1 MSRLLVVDDEP
12 GMRETLTDILET
24 AGHTV
29 DVASNG
35 VSALELL
42 RAGEYD
48 VVLMDVRMPRL
59 DGVSVLQQM
68 GSPPPQVILMTAY
81 ALDEQLE
88 QAVEAEAY
96 AIVQK
101 PSRCGCCCSWSNR
114 PRSRRPDHMFPD
126 DYVLVVDDDDGIRE
140 TVVEILADAG
150 IPAYGVGTGT
160 AAVRAADNRPPL
172 VAVVDHRLP
181 DMTGIDVVNRL
192 KETDPALPVVLV
204 TGFATLETAINAVGV
219 VDEYLTKPVRPDRIV
234 AAVRAKLESRR
245 LKWENTDLLGRLE
258 RANAELEQML
268 AARDAELEGV
278 IDVASAVAG
287 AGELEPVCRTRS
299 PRSRGRWVQRPWP
312 CTSPSPAG
320 ATASAC

>member
-35 VSALELL
+35 VSALALL

-48 VVLMDVRMPRL
+48 VVLMDVRMPHL

-101 PSRCGCCCSWSNR
+101 PFQVRLLLQ
-114 PRSRRPDHMFPD
+114 
-126 DYVLVVDDDDGIRE
+126 LVE
-140 TVVEILADAG
+140 QAAL
-150 IPAYGVGTGT
+150 T
-160 AAVRAADNRPPL
+160 AA
-172 VAVVDHRLP
+172 
-181 DMTGIDVVNRL
+181 
-192 KETDPALPVVLV
+192 
-204 TGFATLETAINAVGV
+204 
-219 VDEYLTKPVRPDRIV
+219 
-234 AAVRAKLESRR
+234 
-245 LKWENTDLLGRLE
+245 
-258 RANAELEQML
+258 
-268 AARDAELEGV
+268 
-278 IDVASAVAG
+278 
-287 AGELEPVCRTRS
+287 
-299 PRSRGRWVQRPWP
+299 
-312 CTSPSPAG
+312 
-320 ATASAC
+320 